1 MEDGKGA
8 EEDGFKVGSSIFALV
23 FHKEACGIF
32 FYYYYPFHE
41 HLFNFSMN

>member
-32 FYYYYPFHE
+32 YYYPFHE